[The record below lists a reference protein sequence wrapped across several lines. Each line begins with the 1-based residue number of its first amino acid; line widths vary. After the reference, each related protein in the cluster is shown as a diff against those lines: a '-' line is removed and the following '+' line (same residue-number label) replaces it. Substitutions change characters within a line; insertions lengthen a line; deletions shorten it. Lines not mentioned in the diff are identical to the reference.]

1 MANSKVKNEIELVG
15 TFKKLAMAYQE
26 IAVIKMQRVRDNVIS
41 TREFLERLS
50 FVFLDVKKSYK
61 KEIERLLKEKK
72 GGKGLATKYPTNGKT
87 AQVFLASNTKM
98 YGDIINRL
106 FTFFTENINNEQS
119 DIVVIGKLGKE
130 LFERKYPGR
139 QYTFFDLPDTGVT
152 LSDLQ
157 KIAVFLVNYDVVE
170 VFYGKFENVAKQNPT
185 VFKITGEEELDSNE
199 DEEEKKRVGFFFEP
213 SLDTILTFFQDQ
225 VFSSL
230 FHQSV
235 SEGELARFAS
245 RIMAMEEAL
254 INIEKTEGLLKH
266 QERRDRKLLV
276 NNKQLERLASY
287 TLWR

>member
-1 MANSKVKNEIELVG
+1 MANSKIKNEIELVG

-26 IAVIKMQRVRDNVIS
+26 IAVIKMQRVRDKVLS

-61 KEIERLLKEKK
+61 KEINRLLKEKK
-72 GGKGLATKYPTNGKT
+72 GGKFVTKYPTNGKT
-87 AQVFLASNTKM
+87 AKVFLASNTKM

-106 FTFFTENINNEQS
+106 FTFYTENIDKEQS

-130 LFERKYPGR
+130 LFERKYHGR
-139 QYTFFDLPDTGVT
+139 EYTYFDLPDTNVV

-157 KIAVFLVNYDVVE
+157 KIAIFLVNYDVVE

-185 VFKITGEEELDSNE
+185 VFKITGEEELSA
-199 DEEEKKRVGFFFEP
+199 EEEEEEVGKVGFFFEP

-230 FHQSV
+230 FNQSV

-254 INIEKTEGLLKH
+254 TNIEKTEGLLKH
-266 QERRDRKLLV
+266 QERRTKKLVL